1 MPGPGEPE
9 EIQVELKAVTIRQEM
24 MMGQEGQEGGI
35 VLKLE
40 EMRLA
45 QSVKAFAKQR
55 SKTVIDNY

>member
-1 MPGPGEPE
+1 M
-9 EIQVELKAVTIRQEM
+9 
-24 MMGQEGQEGGI
+24 EGHEGGV

-40 EMRLA
+40 EMKLA